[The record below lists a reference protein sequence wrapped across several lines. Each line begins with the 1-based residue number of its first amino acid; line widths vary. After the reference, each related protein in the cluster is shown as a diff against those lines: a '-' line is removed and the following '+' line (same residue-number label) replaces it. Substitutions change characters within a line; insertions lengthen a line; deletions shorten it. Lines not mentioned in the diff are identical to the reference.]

1 MKKVRKE
8 GNYMKK
14 KQEFQYFKLNSDDI
28 LSIVKDDL
36 ARQVEM
42 SNKAEFKEGHTAKL
56 NFIEDENGLRI
67 VAVFSG
73 IDDSLKDV
81 DLNEIDKEIDF
92 NGYYSSSPKET
103 NIEMTEEERKRM
115 MKRLGRNAH
124 IQKWSNFFRRK

>member
-1 MKKVRKE
+1 M
-8 GNYMKK
+8 
-14 KQEFQYFKLNSDDI
+14 
-28 LSIVKDDL
+28 
-36 ARQVEM
+36 
-42 SNKAEFKEGHTAKL
+42 